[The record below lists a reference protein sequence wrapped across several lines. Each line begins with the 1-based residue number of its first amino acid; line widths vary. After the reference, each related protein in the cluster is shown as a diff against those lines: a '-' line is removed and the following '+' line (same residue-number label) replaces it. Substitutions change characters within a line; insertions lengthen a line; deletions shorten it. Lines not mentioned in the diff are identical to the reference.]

1 MDKLFNYLNK
11 KGIDNPTQ
19 IQSKILEKMPLN
31 NVIELLEQCF
41 ILSNQNS
48 TFKGK
53 PSLFDFVVNESLSG
67 GSVPCGAI
75 KCRTK
80 QVIDLIKFSILY
92 SDSVLISN
100 PFDFFYN
107 YNFDFKNAE
116 QEYFFRIKFLGSLL
130 NISLMKPLIEN
141 RKIRINNTIRVLCS
155 NCKKRVKKAEEKI
168 QEKLWKFGEDKIY
181 SELRKSITLQIKDG
195 ALFINGLGEYI
206 SEDRVVLNFGVLP
219 KEIVRL
225 AGKSEKEIKKSRIPI
240 VVFNKIIREAIDSLM
255 LQKFD
260 PLEGNRFTYL
270 TNNKIETQ
278 MIDNLSE
285 IKTEHLYK
293 QNIVNGLA
301 HLIPILDNINLK
313 KLMDFRKN
321 NPDVFVEYQKSLQR
335 AILEPNKC
343 KSEKEFKEA
352 LKEIVIPKV
361 NKIERAF
368 QNRHTL
374 LLLGTSTEAIKSLT
388 NLGIGLATNNGSS
401 ILSGFIDT
409 AMLCTASCLGQKLID
424 NEMKENEYYF
434 LWRVNRGL

>member
-301 HLIPILDNINLK
+301 HLIPIL
-313 KLMDFRKN
+313 
-321 NPDVFVEYQKSLQR
+321 ET
-335 AILEPNKC
+335 NKC

-424 NEMKENEYYF
+424 NEMKENEYYV